1 MKRFFLAVLLII
13 AMIFTEG
20 CGMLSGNQ
28 AEELYQAIRDEDTE
42 RVRELAKN
50 HRILNRPRETGLL
63 MLLPS
68 IENVYPLEVAC
79 YTSALIELCSGD
91 TLFLDEGAVVNV
103 VDPYISSTPLI
114 NALSAYYP
122 ERFRIAFELIERG
135 ADIDKVNENRRSAL
149 NACVMPSRQDTDEA
163 REDQMRLL
171 KYLLEHCDLKEGAE
185 KSGTNALINAA
196 SFGNEA
202 ALEYIAAAQYYN
214 VDDMPGGY
222 TALMAAAGMGKI
234 EVCSILLEY
243 GADPYL
249 RSERGETAIDFAL
262 ASRHPEVAEFLES
275 RRASDQD

>member
-63 MLLPS
+63 MLVPS
-68 IENVYPLEVAC
+68 IENVYPLEAAC
-79 YTSALIELCSGD
+79 YTSAEL
-91 TLFLDEGAVVNV
+91 TEILLDEGADVNV

-135 ADIDKVNENRRSAL
+135 ADIDKVDENRRSAL

-249 RSERGETAIDFAL
+249 RSEKGETAIDYAL